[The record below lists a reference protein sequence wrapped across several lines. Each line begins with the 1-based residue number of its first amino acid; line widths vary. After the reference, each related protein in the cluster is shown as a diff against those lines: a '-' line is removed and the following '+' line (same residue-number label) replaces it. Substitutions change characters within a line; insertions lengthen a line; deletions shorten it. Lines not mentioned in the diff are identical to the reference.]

1 MSIRPKY
8 LKLKSC
14 FLQGGAVY
22 GVAAWQHGSV
32 GVCLLVDQK
41 VRNSNLGS
49 GMHPKFFICEILSFM
64 YFLLIVDPI
73 ALDSW

>member
-1 MSIRPKY
+1 M
-8 LKLKSC
+8 
-14 FLQGGAVY
+14 G
-22 GVAAWQHGSV
+22 WQRGSV
-32 GVCLLVDQK
+32 GVCMLVDQK

-49 GMHPKFFICEILSFM
+49 GMHPKFFSCEILSFM